1 MEEPMKRMLRA
12 AALGLTT
19 LLLPVSAIHAQDYPL
34 KPVRVVIPWPAGGSN
49 DIVGRVVSQKL
60 SESLGQQFVIDNR
73 AGASGVVGA
82 DLVAKSPGDG
92 YMLMVHSVTHL
103 GNATMYKKLPYDTLK
118 DFVPVALLCQQPGGL
133 IVHPSLPAKSVT
145 EFIALAKASP
155 GQVLYSSSGNG
166 SAPHLSMAQL
176 IALTRINIV
185 HIPYKGGPPAVTAI
199 VAGETQAMTATLA
212 TVLPLIK
219 SGRLRLLA
227 MTSAQR
233 LKLMP
238 EVPTLAESGVPGY
251 EMSPWIA
258 VFAPAGTPKQIVD
271 KLNGE
276 IAKALRLSDVQQ
288 NLAGQA
294 LEAITATPE
303 EFASRVKSDY
313 EKYAKLIR
321 MAGARIE

>member
-1 MEEPMKRMLRA
+1 MKQMLRL

-19 LLLPVSAIHAQDYPL
+19 LLLPVSAIHAQDYPS
-34 KPVRVVIPWPAGGSN
+34 KPVRVLIPWPAGGSN

-92 YMLMVHSVTHL
+92 YTLMVHSVTHL

-133 IVHPSLPAKSVT
+133 IVHPSLPVKSVT

-155 GQVLYSSSGNG
+155 GQILYSSSGNG

-199 VAGETQAMTATLA
+199 VSGETQAMTATLA

-219 SGRLRLLA
+219 GGRLRLLA

-258 VFAPAGTPKQIVD
+258 VFAPAGTPKQVVD

-294 LEAITATPE
+294 LEAIIATPE

>member
-1 MEEPMKRMLRA
+1 MKRMLRVA
-12 AALGLTT
+12 VLCLTT
-19 LLLPVSAIHAQDYPL
+19 HLLPVSAIHAQDYPS

-82 DLVAKSPGDG
+82 DLAAKSPGDG
-92 YMLMVHSVTHL
+92 YTLMVHSVTHL

-133 IVHPSLPAKSVT
+133 IVHPSLPVKSAMQ
-145 EFIALAKASP
+145 FIALAKASP
-155 GQVLYSSSGNG
+155 GQILYSSSGNG

-176 IALTRINIV
+176 IALTGINIV

-219 SGRLRLLA
+219 GGRLRLLA

-294 LEAITATPE
+294 LEAIIATPE
-303 EFASRVKSDY
+303 EFASRVKADY

>member
-1 MEEPMKRMLRA
+1 MKRMLQA

-34 KPVRVVIPWPAGGSN
+34 RPVRVVIPWPAGGSN

-92 YMLMVHSVTHL
+92 YTLMVHSVTHL

-133 IVHPSLPAKSVT
+133 IVHPSLPVKSAM

-155 GQVLYSSSGNG
+155 GQILYSSSGNG
-166 SAPHLSMAQL
+166 SAPHLSMAQF
-176 IALTRINIV
+176 IALTGINIV

-219 SGRLRLLA
+219 GGRLRLLA

-258 VFAPAGTPKQIVD
+258 VFAPAGTPKQVVD

-294 LEAITATPE
+294 LEAIIATPE
-303 EFASRVKSDY
+303 EFASRVKADY